1 MPAKISVSVKE
12 ESATG
17 WVFEVTISERGS
29 ETVHTVTLSKTDYE
43 RLTEGKARPESLIER
58 SFEFLLQ
65 REPKESILRRFD
77 LTKIGFYF
85 PQYERE
91 IRRRLG

>member
-1 MPAKISVSVKE
+1 MSAKISVSAKE
-12 ESATG
+12 ESPTG
-17 WVFEVTISERGS
+17 WVFDVTISERGS
-29 ETVHTVTLSKTDYE
+29 ETVHMVTLSKTDYE
-43 RLTEGKARPESLIER
+43 RLTEEKAPPESLIER

-85 PQYERE
+85 PEYERE

>member
-17 WVFEVTISERGS
+17 WVFEVTISEPGS

-43 RLTEGKARPESLIER
+43 RLTEGKARPESLIEC

-65 REPKESILRRFD
+65 RESKESILRRFD

>member
-1 MPAKISVSVKE
+1 MPAKISVSRKE
-12 ESATG
+12 EDATG
-17 WVFEVTISERGS
+17 WVFEVAISEPGS
-29 ETVHTVTLSKTDYE
+29 ETVHTVTLSKADYE
-43 RLTEGKARPESLIER
+43 RLTKEEAPPENLIEC

-85 PQYERE
+85 PENEQE
-91 IRRRLG
+91 IRQRLG

>member
-1 MPAKISVSVKE
+1 MPAKITTSKIE
-12 ESATG
+12 ETTTG
-17 WVFEVTISERGS
+17 WVFEVAISERGS
-29 ETVHTVTLSKTDYE
+29 ETIHTVTLSKTDYE
-43 RLTEGKARPESLIER
+43 RLTEGKAPPESLIEL

-85 PQYERE
+85 PEYERE
-91 IRRRLG
+91 IHQRLG

>member
-1 MPAKISVSVKE
+1 MPAKISVNVKE

-17 WVFEVTISERGS
+17 WVFEIAVSEPGS
-29 ETVHTVTLSKTDYE
+29 ETVHTVTLSKADYE
-43 RLTEGKARPESLIER
+43 RLTEGKAPPESLIER

-85 PQYERE
+85 PEYEGE

>member
-1 MPAKISVSVKE
+1 MPAKIKVSVKE
-12 ESATG
+12 ESPSG
-17 WVFEVTISERGS
+17 WVFEVAISERGS
-29 ETVHTVTLSKTDYE
+29 ETVHTVTLSKADYE
-43 RLTEGKARPESLIER
+43 RLTEGKAPPESLIER

-85 PQYERE
+85 PEYEQE

>member
-1 MPAKISVSVKE
+1 MPAKIKVSVKE
-12 ESATG
+12 ETSTG

-29 ETVHTVTLSKTDYE
+29 ETVHRVTLSKTDYE
-43 RLTEGKARPESLIER
+43 RLTEGKASPESLIER

-85 PQYERE
+85 PEYERE

>member
-1 MPAKISVSVKE
+1 MPAKIKVSVKE
-12 ESATG
+12 ESPTG
-17 WVFEVTISERGS
+17 WVFEVVVSERGS
-29 ETVHTVTLSKTDYE
+29 ETVHTVTLSKADYE
-43 RLTEGKARPESLIER
+43 RLTEGKAPPESLIER

-85 PQYERE
+85 PEYERE

>member
-1 MPAKISVSVKE
+1 MPAKISVSKKE
-12 ESATG
+12 ETPTG
-17 WVFEVTISERGS
+17 WVFEVTISEPGS
-29 ETVHTVTLSKTDYE
+29 ETVHTVTLKKSDYE
-43 RLTEGKARPESLIER
+43 RLTEGKSPPETLVKR

-85 PQYERE
+85 PEYERE
-91 IRRRLG
+91 IRRSLG

>member
-1 MPAKISVSVKE
+1 MPAKISVSAKE
-12 ESATG
+12 ESPTG
-17 WVFEVTISERGS
+17 WVFEVDVSEPGS
-29 ETVHTVTLSKTDYE
+29 QTVHRVTLSKTDYE
-43 RLTEGKARPESLIER
+43 RLAEGKAPPETLLER

-85 PQYERE
+85 PEYERE
-91 IRRRLG
+91 IRRSLG

>member
-1 MPAKISVSVKE
+1 MSAKISVSVKE
-12 ESATG
+12 KTTTG

-29 ETVHTVTLSKTDYE
+29 ETLHTVTLSKADYE
-43 RLTEGKARPESLIER
+43 RLTGGKAPPERLIER

-77 LTKIGFYF
+77 LTKISFYF
-85 PQYERE
+85 PEYEQEMRQ
-91 IRRRLG
+91 RLG